1 MAINI
6 LVPELGGSTS
16 KAKIIHWHKKIGDT
30 INIGD
35 VLLELEAQKVILEVN
50 AEASGI
56 LTQIN
61 AQVGANVKIGDT
73 LGVIDETEAQSSAN

>member
-16 KAKIIHWHKKIGDT
+16 KAKVIQWHKNIGDI
-30 INIGD
+30 INTGD

-61 AQVGANVKIGDT
+61 AEVGANVRIGDT
-73 LGVIDETEAQSSAN
+73 LGILDEQAQSSAN